1 MTADDSSVIRDMMS
15 VPASSSET
23 PEALVLDIDIDYESV
38 TVLITYLENPHIDA
52 QLKSYS
58 QAKGLLKACDFLA
71 LETLGKSVLLNLENM
86 TIPTPDIWDVF
97 CLAGRYDAP
106 KIARQALNAIHRSN
120 HPLCSKPTS
129 AITKQMAEACDTKY
143 LLGYYHA
150 VYEAIQGAYNRGR
163 RDCPWERVAQLF
175 EPAEA

>member
-1 MTADDSSVIRDMMS
+1 MMS

-23 PEALVLDIDIDYESV
+23 PEAPVLDIDIDYESV
-38 TVLITYLENPHIDA
+38 TVLITYLENPHIDV

-71 LETLGKSVLLNLENM
+71 LETLRKSVLPNLENM
-86 TIPTPDIWDVF
+86 TIPTPDIWGVF

-106 KIARQALNAIHRSN
+106 EVARQALNAIHRSS

-129 AITKQMAEACDTKY
+129 AVTKQTPARVPLAQGC
-143 LLGYYHA
+143 GA
-150 VYEAIQGAYNRGR
+150 V
-163 RDCPWERVAQLF
+163 
-175 EPAEA
+175 